1 MRHTQ
6 THEISQVT
14 QKLAIQ
20 LDSYFPQPQKM
31 PIYLSLS
38 FKKIKSEFQK
48 IGNLNP
54 RTSALLAPQRMPVA
68 VLPVPRLAIVGQ

>member
-20 LDSYFPQPQKM
+20 LHSYVPQPPPKDDY
-31 PIYLSLS
+31 ISLSLNLKNSNLS
-38 FKKIKSEFQK
+38 FKK
-48 IGNLNP
+48 
-54 RTSALLAPQRMPVA
+54 
-68 VLPVPRLAIVGQ
+68 